1 MYVHMCVRMCMLAHT
16 RTYTHAHLPGLM
28 GWAEGLL
35 PTVPSAHEAHAVHA
49 YGPPTPLDAGSVH
62 FSAVKNA
69 VIHIV
74 LKSTPKKSS

>member
-1 MYVHMCVRMCMLAHT
+1 MLRSNDSGLKGAPWRLDEIAKDKAH
-16 RTYTHAHLPGLM
+16 A
-28 GWAEGLL
+28 
-35 PTVPSAHEAHAVHA
+35 VHEAHAVHA